1 MKRFKHQKL
10 NDALLATW
18 LLSRFVFKH
27 PFPSIW
33 WLMLR
38 EVRSDL
44 PSFTQADTRGL
55 RLLERL
61 KAVACQD
68 RRCTKVIVDSMP
80 LPVCRPKRGGRCA
93 FPGARWGFRTQ
104 GDVCGDKLHAWVTP
118 DGEIVQSLLKPATLH
133 DIPSRHRSQ
142 LQAQPEMAGLR
153 RGSSGIRA
161 PAAWGTSFH
170 RRKTPGTTLGG
181 GKTAIRNSA
190 SGSKP
195 VSPRW
200 DRPTSVRF
208 RRRHSPH
215 FASVSSWPSSLTT
228 LPSPK
233 RGS

>member
-104 GDVCGDKLHAWVTP
+104 GDVCDDKLHAWVTP
-118 DGEIVQSLLKPATLH
+118 DGEIVQSLLRPATLH
-133 DIPSRHRSQ
+133 DIAVSDEPSRRW
-142 LQAQPEMAGLR
+142 PEFGGPKLIGDKGSCGLGYVFPPKKNSR
-153 RGSSGIRA
+153 YDTGWREDRHPKLRKRI
-161 PAAWGTSFH
+161 GTGFS
-170 RRKTPGTTLGG
+170 PLG
-181 GKTAIRNSA
+181 
-190 SGSKP
+190 
-195 VSPRW
+195 
-200 DRPTSVRF
+200 
-208 RRRHSPH
+208 
-215 FASVSSWPSSLTT
+215 
-228 LPSPK
+228 
-233 RGS
+233 